1 MTQNTAPQIRTK
13 KGVVLST
20 KMDKTIVVKVDTY
33 KVHPK
38 YQKRYKISK
47 KFYAHDEKNECAQ
60 GQVVVIKETRP
71 LSKLKRWELVE
82 VVK

>member
-1 MTQNTAPQIRTK
+1 MTQNQAPQIRTK

-47 KFYAHDEKNECAQ
+47 KFYAHDENNECAS